1 MTATVTDAGVAQ
13 GHRPGTPGPAT
24 VRPGDGAVRSGAARR
39 EERAGTSGAAQQLVQ
54 TVRSIARDEVRQ
66 RWTTA
71 VGVVRSV
78 HGGSEHA
85 CTVQLR
91 ESGLVLPHV
100 PIAVGVL
107 GAVALPDEGDLV
119 MVAFEGGD
127 PHGPVVVGRLYDENT
142 APPDH
147 GPGQVVL
154 NLPAGETAD
163 DSRLLLTVDVP
174 GDGTRAVTLT
184 LGGTVTVGVAIDDGG
199 VVVTAGHASL
209 TLQQSSSSDGT
220 AKLEVGGSS
229 VVIEQGG
236 DVTVKATGTL
246 TLQATNV
253 EISGDATVKVAG
265 QTIALN

>member
-1 MTATVTDAGVAQ
+1 V
-13 GHRPGTPGPAT
+13 
-24 VRPGDGAVRSGAARR
+24 S
-39 EERAGTSGAAQQLVQ
+39 AQQLVQ
-54 TVRSIARDEVRQ
+54 TVRGIARDEVLQ

-71 VGVVRSV
+71 AAVVKSV

-91 ESGLVLPHV
+91 ETGLVLPRV

-107 GAVALPDEGDLV
+107 GAVALPREGDLV
-119 MVAFEGGD
+119 VVAFAGGD
-127 PHGPVVVGRLYDENT
+127 VHGAVVIGRLYDENV

-163 DSRLLLTVDVP
+163 DKRLLLTVDVP
-174 GDGTRAVTLT
+174 GDGSRSATLT
-184 LGGTVTVGVAIDDGG
+184 LDGSVSVTVRIDDGG
-199 VVVTAGHASL
+199 VVVTAGEASL

-220 AKLEVGGSS
+220 AELKVAGSS
-229 VVIEQGG
+229 VLIEQGG

>member
-1 MTATVTDAGVAQ
+1 M
-13 GHRPGTPGPAT
+13 
-24 VRPGDGAVRSGAARR
+24 S
-39 EERAGTSGAAQQLVQ
+39 AQQLVQ
-54 TVRSIARDEVRQ
+54 TVRGIARDEVSQ

-71 VGVVRSV
+71 TAVVKSL

-91 ESGLVLPHV
+91 ESGLLLPRV

-107 GAVALPDEGDLV
+107 GAVALPNEGDLV
-119 MVAFEGGD
+119 IVAFAGGD
-127 PHGPVVVGRLYDENT
+127 VHGGVIVGSVYDENT

-154 NLPAGETAD
+154 NLPAGETSD
-163 DSRLLLTVDVP
+163 DARLLLTVNVP
-174 GDGTRAVTLT
+174 GDGTRSATLT
-184 LGGTVTVGVAIDDGG
+184 LGGSVTVSVTVDDGG
-199 VVVTAGHASL
+199 VVVTAGEASL
-209 TLQQSSSSDGT
+209 ALKQSSSSDGT
-220 AKLEVGGSS
+220 AELKVGGSS
-229 VVIEQGG
+229 VLIEQGG

-246 TLQATNV
+246 TLEGTKV